1 MKKIISSFDELTN
14 VQLYDL
20 LKLRQDVFIIEQN
33 CIYPDIDGYD
43 KKASHLLIYE
53 HDELAAYSRIFP
65 PDIKYNTETSIGRI
79 IVSPKKRGGSLGK
92 TLIEKSI
99 SYCITNYPKSDI
111 RIEAQA
117 KLKNYYSKFGFIGDS
132 DVYPVDGIDHLQMV
146 YKAKN

>member
-1 MKKIISSFDELTN
+1 MKKFISSFDELTN

-53 HDELAAYSRIFP
+53 YDELVAYSRIFA
-65 PDIKYNTETSIGRI
+65 PDIKYNEETSIGRI
-79 IVSPKKRGGSLGK
+79 IVSQNKRGESLGK

-99 SYCITNYPKSDI
+99 NYCITNYPKSDI

-117 KLKNYYSKFGFIGDS
+117 KLKNYYSDLGFIGDS
-132 DVYPVDGIDHLQMV
+132 DIYLVDGIDHLQMI
-146 YKAKN
+146 YKVKN

>member
-53 HDELAAYSRIFP
+53 YDELVAYSRIFA
-65 PDIKYNTETSIGRI
+65 PDIKYNEETSIGRI
-79 IVSPKKRGGSLGK
+79 IVSQNKRGESLGK

-99 SYCITNYPKSDI
+99 NYCITNYPKSDI

-117 KLKNYYSKFGFIGDS
+117 KLKNYYSDLGFIGDS
-132 DVYPVDGIDHLQMV
+132 DVYLVDGIDHLQMI
-146 YKAKN
+146 YKVKN

>member
-43 KKASHLLIYE
+43 KNASHLLIYE
-53 HDELAAYSRIFP
+53 HDELVAYSRIFA
-65 PDIKYNTETSIGRI
+65 PDAKYNEETSIGRI
-79 IVSPKKRGGSLGK
+79 IVSQNKRGESLGK

-99 SYCITNYPKSDI
+99 NYCITNYPKSDI

-117 KLKNYYSKFGFIGDS
+117 KLKNYYSDLGFIGDS
-132 DVYPVDGIDHLQMV
+132 DVYLVDGIDHLQMI
-146 YKAKN
+146 YKVKN

>member
-1 MKKIISSFDELTN
+1 MKKFISSFDELTN

-53 HDELAAYSRIFP
+53 YDELVAYSRIFA
-65 PDIKYNTETSIGRI
+65 PDIKYNEETSIGRI
-79 IVSPKKRGGSLGK
+79 IVSQNKRGESLGK

-99 SYCITNYPKSDI
+99 NYCITNYPKSDI

-117 KLKNYYSKFGFIGDS
+117 KLKNYYSDLGFIGDS
-132 DVYPVDGIDHLQMV
+132 DVYLVDGIDHLQMI
-146 YKAKN
+146 YKVKN

>member
-53 HDELAAYSRIFP
+53 HDELAAYSRIFA
-65 PDIKYNTETSIGRI
+65 PDIKYNAETSIGRI

-99 SYCITNYPKSDI
+99 NYCITKYPKSDI

-132 DVYPVDGIDHLQMV
+132 DVYLVDGIDHVQMV

>member
-53 HDELAAYSRIFP
+53 YDELVAYSRIFA
-65 PDIKYNTETSIGRI
+65 PDIKYNKETSIGRI
-79 IVSPKKRGGSLGK
+79 IVSQNKRGGSLGK

-99 SYCITNYPKSDI
+99 NYCITNYPKSDI

-117 KLKNYYSKFGFIGDS
+117 KLKNYYSDLGFIGDS
-132 DVYPVDGIDHLQMV
+132 DVYLVDGIDHLQMI
-146 YKAKN
+146 YKVKN

>member
-20 LKLRQDVFIIEQN
+20 LKLRQDIFIIEQN

-53 HDELAAYSRIFP
+53 HDELAAYSRIFA

-92 TLIEKSI
+92 KLIEKSI